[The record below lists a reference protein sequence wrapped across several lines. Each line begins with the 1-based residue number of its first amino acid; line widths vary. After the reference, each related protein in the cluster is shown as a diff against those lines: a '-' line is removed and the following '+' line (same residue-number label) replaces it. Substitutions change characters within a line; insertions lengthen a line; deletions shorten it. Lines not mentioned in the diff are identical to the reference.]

1 MPLGKIRDAFKMI
14 VHRFVTDLG
23 GEIYNEDSFNVSI
36 LFSLKYIYIQLTLIH
51 ESLNFDNFR

>member
-36 LFSLKYIYIQLTLIH
+36 LFSLKY
-51 ESLNFDNFR
+51 NN